1 LTAVAKRYA
10 TAFVEV
16 ALVRENVAAARAQFE
31 SFAGAYAESPDLRH
45 FLTSP
50 AIDRESK
57 QAVLT
62 KLADKLELSET
73 VRNFIYV
80 LVDHRR
86 TDQLEEIRRAIESE
100 MNDREGIV
108 EAEVTSARELSE
120 SEKEEMVGAI
130 EKLTQRRVE
139 AKFAWDA
146 RLVGGAVVKIG
157 STIYDGSVREQLAR
171 LRGALASE

>member
-1 LTAVAKRYA
+1 LSAVAKRYA
-10 TAFVEV
+10 TAFTEV
-16 ALVRENVAAARAQFE
+16 AIVRENAAAARAQFGT
-31 SFAGAYAESPDLRH
+31 FADAYAESTDLRH

-57 QAVLT
+57 QAVLQ
-62 KLADKLELSET
+62 KIAAQLGLSET

-86 TDQLEEIRRAIESE
+86 TNILGEIRQAIESE

-108 EAEVTSARELSE
+108 EAHVTSARELSE
-120 SEKEEMVGAI
+120 REREELVGAI

-139 AKFAWDA
+139 AKFASDA
-146 RLVGGAVVKIG
+146 TLVGGAVVKIG
-157 STIYDGSVREQLAR
+157 STIYDGSVREQLVR
-171 LRGALASE
+171 LQATLATE